1 MHDGGV
7 AIVVVG
13 ATELLLLASLSA
25 VVLRRLR
32 FPYTIGLVLVGIL
45 LALAPEGVGAL
56 EPMRHIR
63 LTPDL
68 VLYLFVPTL
77 VFPAAVH
84 LDMRLLR
91 RNLVPVLLLA
101 GPGVIL
107 SAAIIGGGLSAVTP
121 LSAGAA
127 LLFGVL
133 IAATDPIAVVAL
145 FKEMKVPGRLSVM
158 VDGESLL
165 NDAVAVV
172 VFTIVLGATASG
184 LMGPGTLA
192 GGVLA
197 FAVVS
202 VGGLAVGATLAVA
215 YARIA
220 RLAEGDPLVEIALS
234 MVLAYLAFMVAD
246 HYLHVSGIMAV
257 VAAGLVAGGLRRRDL
272 APDARAYL
280 EYYWGYAEFVAN
292 SFVFLGLGMGGTA
305 FLGRLADSDVGR
317 RADITYAV
325 LAVVIARLIVVPALV
340 GVSNRLARVEPIG
353 WGDQAVMVWGG
364 GLRGALPLVMALSIP
379 PDFEH
384 RQLILDMTAA
394 VVLFTLLVQGTTVGP
409 LIRACGLQSRGD
421 GGAR

>member
-1 MHDGGV
+1 
-7 AIVVVG
+7 
-13 ATELLLLASLSA
+13 
-25 VVLRRLR
+25 
-32 FPYTIGLVLVGIL
+32 
-45 LALAPEGVGAL
+45 
-56 EPMRHIR
+56 
-63 LTPDL
+63 
-68 VLYLFVPTL
+68 
-77 VFPAAVH
+77 
-84 LDMRLLR
+84 
-91 RNLVPVLLLA
+91 
-101 GPGVIL
+101 
-107 SAAIIGGGLSAVTP
+107 
-121 LSAGAA
+121 
-127 LLFGVL
+127 
-133 IAATDPIAVVAL
+133 
-145 FKEMKVPGRLSVM
+145 
-158 VDGESLL
+158 
-165 NDAVAVV
+165 
-172 VFTIVLGATASG
+172 
-184 LMGPGTLA
+184 MGPGTLA